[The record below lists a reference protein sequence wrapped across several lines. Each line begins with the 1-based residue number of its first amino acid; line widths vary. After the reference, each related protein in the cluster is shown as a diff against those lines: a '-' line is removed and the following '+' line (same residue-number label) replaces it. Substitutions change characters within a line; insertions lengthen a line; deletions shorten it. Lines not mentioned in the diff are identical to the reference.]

1 MKRLPA
7 CSQGPDRLEDFQDA
21 LRDLVEDARKSAAV
35 ATQTREAFS
44 KWGSMVG
51 ELHAAVEEQQGQN
64 SVARAET
71 SNIEQAFAVQAV
83 ETAKKYVG
91 DVKEKVARS
100 EKRLGEFFYFI
111 KPSEIS

>member
-21 LRDLVEDARKSAAV
+21 LRDLVEDARKSAVV
-35 ATQTREAFS
+35 ATKTREAFS

-51 ELHAAVEEQQGQN
+51 ELHAAVEEQQGQK
-64 SVARAET
+64 SVALAET
-71 SNIEQAFAVQAV
+71 SNIEQAFAVQAAD
-83 ETAKKYVG
+83 TAKKYMG

-100 EKRLGEFFYFI
+100 EKGLGECFYGLE
-111 KPSEIS
+111 PSELS